1 MSPGT
6 TTEGAVCGACGEL
19 GEPGDRFCE
28 GCGAALPAT
37 EGPPPAEREG
47 TRARPITARA
57 SSPAEGPAVSGPAS
71 TDDHGPGHA
80 AVGRPCASCGEGT
93 IADDGFCD
101 DCGRPATPDP
111 GDGAGAGS
119 ADGADNG
126 AGEGPPTTGQDLGDR
141 SASPDDDAEG
151 LGYDP
156 DDRDHAE
163 RSVAGAAAI
172 TDVGRV
178 RAANEDAFG
187 LLRLP
192 LAEGGA
198 ELVVGIV
205 CDGVGSV
212 PGSAAASAVACAAV
226 LATARD
232 AVTHPGPADPEL
244 ADTGGVDLTELAYSC
259 ADAAVDAVTALAHP
273 GRDSPACT
281 YVSAMVVGD
290 VLVVGWIGDSR
301 AYWLVPDEPETSCV
315 LTTDDSWAAEAVAVG
330 LLEPEAAYADR
341 RAHAIT
347 RWVAADGPPG
357 PAHVVA
363 HAADRPGVL
372 LICSDGLWNHIPAA
386 ADLARLVDD
395 DGLTATAAAM
405 LEAALHDGGTDNTTL
420 VVVDVAGEGRPA

>member
-1 MSPGT
+1 MSPET
-6 TTEGAVCGACGEL
+6 TTDGAVCATCGEL

-37 EGPPPAEREG
+37 EGPPPAERED
-47 TRARPITARA
+47 TRARPVTARA
-57 SSPAEGPAVSGPAS
+57 SSPAGPGASGPQG
-71 TDDHGPGHA
+71 TDDHDPGHA
-80 AVGRPCASCGEGT
+80 AVGRPCAACGEGT

-101 DCGRPATPDP
+101 DCGRPATPAP
-111 GDGAGAGS
+111 GP
-119 ADGADNG
+119 DGADD
-126 AGEGPPTTGQDLGDR
+126 GPPTTGQDLGDR
-141 SASPDDDAEG
+141 SGSPDADAEG

-163 RSVAGAAAI
+163 RAVAGAAAI

-187 LLRLP
+187 LVRLP
-192 LAEGGA
+192 LDEDGT
-198 ELVVGIV
+198 ELVVGVV
-205 CDGVGSV
+205 CDGVASV
-212 PGSAAASAVACAAV
+212 PGSAAASAVACATV

-232 AVTHPGPADPEL
+232 AVAHPDPADPGL
-244 ADTGGVDLTELAYSC
+244 ADTGGVDLTELAYVC
-259 ADAAVDAVTALAHP
+259 ADAAVDAVSALAHP

-372 LICSDGLWNHIPAA
+372 LICSDGLWNHIPDP

-395 DGLTATAAAM
+395 DGLPATADAMLDAAM
-405 LEAALHDGGTDNTTL
+405 RDGGTDNTTL
-420 VVVDVAGEGRPA
+420 VVVDVVPQGSPA

>member
-1 MSPGT
+1 MTRPT
-6 TTEGAVCGACGEL
+6 TTAEGAVCETCGER

-28 GCGAALPAT
+28 GCGASLPVT
-37 EGPPPAEREG
+37 EGPPPTERDDP
-47 TRARPITARA
+47 RARPVTARA
-57 SSPAEGPAVSGPAS
+57 SSPGAAAPGPAAAAPGPAAAPPG
-71 TDDHGPGHA
+71 TDDDHDPGHGA
-80 AVGRPCASCGEGT
+80 GGRPCAACGEGT

-101 DCGRPATPDP
+101 DCGRPATPH
-111 GDGAGAGS
+111 GS
-119 ADGADNG
+119 GPA
-126 AGEGPPTTGQDLGDR
+126 EGPPTGAYPLVVDD
-141 SASPDDDAEG
+141 PDG

-163 RSVAGAAAI
+163 RAVEGAAAV
-172 TDVGRV
+172 TDIGRV

-187 LLRLP
+187 LIRLP

-198 ELVVGIV
+198 DLVAGIV

-212 PGSAAASAVACAAV
+212 PGSAAASAVACATV
-226 LATARD
+226 LDTVRD
-232 AVTHPGPADPEL
+232 AVEHPDPADPEL
-244 ADTGGVDLTELAYSC
+244 ADTGGLDLTELAYAC

-281 YVSAMVVGD
+281 YVAALVVAD
-290 VLVVGWIGDSR
+290 VLVVSWIGDSR

-372 LICSDGLWNHIPAA
+372 LICSDGLWNHIPGA
-386 ADLARLVDD
+386 ADLARLVV
-395 DGLTATAAAM
+395 DGGLPATANAM
-405 LEAALHDGGTDNTTL
+405 LEAALDDGGTDNTTL
-420 VVVDVAGEGRPA
+420 VVVDVAGEGSPG

>member
-1 MSPGT
+1 MTPGT
-6 TTEGAVCGACGEL
+6 TTTDGAVCAACGER

-47 TRARPITARA
+47 TRARPVTARA
-57 SSPAEGPAVSGPAS
+57 SSPTPAS
-71 TDDHGPGHA
+71 PESPGPDADVPQQTDDHDPGHA

-101 DCGRPATPDP
+101 DCGRPAPDATGSAGGPATAAQVMASDP
-111 GDGAGAGS
+111 GD
-119 ADGADNG
+119 
-126 AGEGPPTTGQDLGDR
+126 
-141 SASPDDDAEG
+141 

-163 RSVAGAAAI
+163 RSVEGAAAI
-172 TDVGRV
+172 TDVGRL

-187 LLRLP
+187 LDRLP
-192 LAEGGA
+192 LAEGGPD
-198 ELVVGIV
+198 LVVGVV
-205 CDGVGSV
+205 CDGVASV
-212 PGSAAASAVACAAV
+212 PGSAAASAVACATV

-232 AVTHPGPADPEL
+232 AVAHPDPADPDL
-244 ADTGGVDLTELAYSC
+244 ADTGGVDLTELAYVC
-259 ADAAVDAVTALAHP
+259 ADAAVDAVSALAHA

-281 YVSAMVVGD
+281 YVSSLVVGD
-290 VLVVGWIGDSR
+290 VLVVSWIGDSR
-301 AYWLVPDEPETSCV
+301 AYWLVPDEPEHSCV

-330 LLEPEAAYADR
+330 LLDPETAYADR

-372 LICSDGLWNHIPAA
+372 LICSDGLWNHIPDA
-386 ADLARLVDD
+386 ADLARLVHD
-395 DGLTATAAAM
+395 DGLPATAEAM
-405 LEAALHDGGTDNTTL
+405 LEAALDDGGTDNTTL
-420 VVVDVAGEGRPA
+420 VVVDVAGEGIPA